1 MCVCVCGRGVRKLQ
15 RRTNFGL
22 YHILQAVVYK
32 LNSRAPMPNATLQCF
47 VYMFREVNTNARYNI
62 AGCGVHVHRYTDSG
76 PLQSRRTVLQ
86 ELLRQVTYAEQV
98 DGRRK

>member
-1 MCVCVCGRGVRKLQ
+1 MGVRKLQ
-15 RRTNFGL
+15 TRKHFGL

-32 LNSRAPMPNATLQCF
+32 LNSRAPMPNVTLQCL
-47 VYMFREVNTNARYNI
+47 VYMFRDVNTNAQCNI
-62 AGCGVHVHRYTDSG
+62 AGCGVHVHRYRDSG

-98 DGRRK
+98 DARRE

>member
-1 MCVCVCGRGVRKLQ
+1 VCVGGVVHKLQ
-15 RRTNFGL
+15 TRKHFGL
-22 YHILQAVVYK
+22 YNTLQAVMYK
-32 LNSRAPMPNATLQCF
+32 LNARAPMPNVRLQCL
-47 VYMFREVNTNARYNI
+47 VYMFRAVNTNAQCNI

-98 DGRRK
+98 DARRE